1 KFKGLES
8 EVVLLLAPNLES
20 LKSENTSDIKS
31 LMYVGMSRA
40 TTSLIVIGNQEVKE
54 LTNWDQ

>member
-1 KFKGLES
+1 M
-8 EVVLLLAPNLES
+8 VVIIAPNIES

-40 TTSLIVIGNQEVKE
+40 TTALTVIGNQEIKE